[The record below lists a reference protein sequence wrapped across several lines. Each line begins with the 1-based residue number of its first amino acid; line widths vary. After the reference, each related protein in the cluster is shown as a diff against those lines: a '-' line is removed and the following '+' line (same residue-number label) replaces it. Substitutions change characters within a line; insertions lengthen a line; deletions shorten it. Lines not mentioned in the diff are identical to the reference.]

1 MITLILNS
9 IIIIATLL
17 GVIAFARLR
26 NHAVATLL
34 RLEFASL
41 SLYLFLFYLLRFAG
55 AEIYSALI
63 YLTLA
68 ACEGALG
75 LSILVI
81 LIKHHGNDYFKSPH
95 LTQC

>member
-1 MITLILNS
+1 MIILTFNS
-9 IIIIATLL
+9 IILIATLI
-17 GVIAFARLR
+17 GIMAFARLR
-26 NHAVATLL
+26 NHAVSTLL
-34 RLEFASL
+34 SLEFASL
-41 SLYLFLFYLLRFAG
+41 SLYLYLFYILSFTCS
-55 AEIYSALI
+55 EIYSALI

-75 LSILVI
+75 LSILVM